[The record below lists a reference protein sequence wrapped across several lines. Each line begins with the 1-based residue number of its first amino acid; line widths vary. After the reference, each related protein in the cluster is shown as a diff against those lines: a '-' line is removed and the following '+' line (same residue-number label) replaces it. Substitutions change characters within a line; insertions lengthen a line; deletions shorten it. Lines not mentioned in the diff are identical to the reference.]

1 MKKFE
6 GKPVVAVGVEIR
18 NAAGGLQEALK
29 FDPVEWP
36 QGAEQFIVLRCLVK
50 AIDHEPVDKDDYAGP
65 QRRVHVLHAA
75 EAFPIDAEVVEA
87 ELASQRE
94 RVKKARIAAEEEAL
108 GTPGMIDPD
117 NKVRDIGEA
126 RGKDSRDE

>member
-1 MKKFE
+1 MKRFE

-50 AIDHEPVDKDDYAGP
+50 AIDHEPVDKDNYSGP

-75 EAFPIDAEVVEA
+75 EAFPIDAGVVEA
-87 ELASQRE
+87 ELAEQRE
-94 RVKKARIAAEEEAL
+94 RIKRERIKREEEES
-108 GTPGMIDPD
+108 GQPGMVDAD
-117 NKVRDIGEA
+117 NNVVDIGES
-126 RGKDSRDE
+126 RGSDSRDE